1 MTMTIK
7 ERINR
12 FCEKYPEPKQ
22 PKFDLCWTNNSGRH
36 IATLGCDE
44 ENVVSY
50 NKTITRTTGK
60 PLYVIHYLYDEETEL
75 MECSYAVIKCTVP
88 KSSENRKWTYAERY
102 FIPKEEKQ
110 IYDIY
115 GGSNQ
120 YVIHDSYGVRNTNN
134 KKYFLQY
141 QSRLNKISNMFGTA
155 FMALTNNHPDL
166 PPRFENFATHSW
178 VMPEWIIHNPT
189 NHVNS
194 KTQQIIDNLSAREL
208 ETPQSVVCALIT
220 KAKEVERYY
229 YYGARKEVAYF
240 DKENNVFRLYSV
252 DENTVSETKR
262 VYCYKGK
269 FITAKLNKDNMWI
282 KNGSFTPRAFN
293 VRIINIHDVYD
304 LPYQSYLKDLKYNAT
319 VLRTVNAM
327 RNPEIEQLV
336 KMGNNALAN
345 RIVQNDHPTIE
356 LKSILGEPVN
366 KNKNICSRYAL
377 TKDQLSVINS
387 VVKSC
392 GTNTHAGQHEYYG
405 AVSRLK
411 QALNINTLS
420 SIGNDF
426 PRYYAFMSS
435 MGSCISRIFCE
446 DVPEEKRK
454 STFIKFANMRDK
466 YADALQIFY
475 DTTSTYKRIS
485 AVNRPNVIPYEV
497 KTYAELVRM
506 HDQLIELK
514 RIEDEEQLR
523 LRDLSEANRQK
534 ELEKKMAKLDEKRKE
549 LNYEDD
555 DFIIRIPNRL
565 SEIVNEG
572 SALHHCVGCY
582 TNRHARGETT
592 ILFLRKKSEPDT
604 SFYTIELKTNNN
616 IQQIHGFGN
625 RWMGNNPEALPTV
638 IRWLRKNNI
647 SCSTN
652 ILTSTATGYSSY
664 NSSCIKMPIVDG
676 KKGV

>member
-22 PKFDLCWTNNSGRH
+22 PKFNLCWTNGSGQH
-36 IATLGCDE
+36 VATLGCDE
-44 ENVVSY
+44 EQVVRY
-50 NKTITRTTGK
+50 NRMITRTTGK

-208 ETPQSVVCALIT
+208 KTPQSVVCALIT

-269 FITAKLNKDNMWI
+269 FIAAKLNQDNVWI

-293 VRIINIHDVYD
+293 AKIVNMHDVYD
-304 LPYQSYLKDLKYNAT
+304 LPYQSYLKDLKYNET
-319 VLRTVNAM
+319 VHQTVNAM

-336 KMGNNALAN
+336 KMGNNDLAN
-345 RIVQNDHPTIE
+345 RIVQDDHPAIA

-366 KNKNICSRYAL
+366 KSKNVCSRYAL
-377 TKDQLSVINS
+377 TKYQLSIINS
-387 VVKSC
+387 VVMAC
-392 GTNTHAGQHEYYG
+392 GTNLSFEPHEYYG
-405 AVSRLK
+405 TVSRLK
-411 QALNINTLS
+411 QVLNISTPS

-426 PRYYAFMSS
+426 LRYYKFMSS
-435 MGSCISRIFCE
+435 MSSWISRIFCE
-446 DVPEEKRK
+446 NVPEEKRR
-454 STFIKFANMRDK
+454 STFIKFANMSDK
-466 YADALQIFY
+466 YANAAQILY
-475 DTTSTYKRIS
+475 DTTTAYKRIS
-485 AVNRPNVIPYEV
+485 VANRPNVNPYDV
-497 KTYAELVRM
+497 KNYAELVRM

>member
-22 PKFDLCWTNNSGRH
+22 PTFFLSWTNGSGKH

-44 ENVVSY
+44 ENVARY
-50 NKTITRTTGK
+50 NSMITRTTGK
-60 PLYVIHYLYDEETEL
+60 PLYVIHYLYDDETEL

-88 KSSENRKWTYAERY
+88 KPSENRKWTYAERY
-102 FIPKEEKQ
+102 FIPKEEKR
-110 IYDIY
+110 IYDINGY
-115 GGSNQ
+115 NNG
-120 YVIHDSYGVRNTNN
+120 YVIHDSYGVRVTNN
-134 KKYFLQY
+134 GKYFLQY
-141 QSRLNKISNMFGTA
+141 QARLNQVSNMFETA

-166 PPRFENFATHSW
+166 PPRFENYTSHPW
-178 VMPEWIIHNPT
+178 IMPEWFIHTPI

-194 KTQQIIDNLSAREL
+194 KTQQIIDKLSAKEL
-208 ETPQSVVCALIT
+208 ETPQSVISTLIT
-220 KAKEVERYY
+220 KAKDLENYW
-229 YYGARKEVAYF
+229 YGARKELAYF

-252 DENTVSETKR
+252 GENTVLETKR
-262 VYCYKGK
+262 VYCYKGR

-293 VRIINIHDVYD
+293 ARIVNIHDVYD

-345 RIVQNDHPTIE
+345 RIVQDDHPTIE

-426 PRYYAFMSS
+426 LRYYTFMSS
-435 MGSCISRIFCE
+435 MGSWISRIFCE
-446 DVPEEKRK
+446 DVPEEKRR
-454 STFIKFANMRDK
+454 STFIKFANMSDK
-466 YADALQIFY
+466 YADVTQVFY

-506 HDQLIELK
+506 HDQLVTLK
-514 RIEDEEQLR
+514 RLEDEELLR
-523 LRDLSEANRQK
+523 LRVLAKADRQK
-534 ELEKKMAKLDEKRKE
+534 ELEKKMAKVDEKRKE

-555 DFIIRIPNRL
+555 DFIIRIPNNL

-572 SALHHCVGCY
+572 STLHHCVGSY
-582 TNRHARGETT
+582 TDRHARGDTT
-592 ILFLRKKSEPDT
+592 ILFLRKKSEPYE
-604 SFYTIELKTNNN
+604 SFYTIELTNINT

-625 RWMGNNPEALPTV
+625 KWIGNNPEALPTV

-647 SCSTN
+647 NCSTN
-652 ILTSTATGYSSY
+652 ILTSTAKGYQSF
-664 NSSCIKMPIVDG
+664 NSSHIEMPIVDG